1 MGLLMNVRRAKKI
14 EKSIFKENPSPQ
26 QKQEQENKPTSTLTL
41 ESIDKRLKRIEF
53 TLYGKENQ

>member
-1 MGLLMNVRRAKKI
+1 MNVRRAKKTKRNQFLKKI
-14 EKSIFKENPSPQ
+14 HHHSRK
-26 QKQEQENKPTSTLTL
+26 KQEQENKPTSTLTL